1 MMSRTAGPR
10 AVPSSLQPC
19 PRDRNCVSS
28 LATHSSHRV
37 DPFPCVGTCEE
48 TLARLRNLVELTPG
62 ASIVVCTND
71 YLRAEYRSTLLR
83 FVDDL
88 ELLVDRHSS
97 LIQVRSASRVGSWD
111 LGANRRRVEDLR
123 RRFARLPP

>member
-1 MMSRTAGPR
+1 MRRSADPNP
-10 AVPSSLQPC
+10 VPGSLAPC

-28 LATHSSHRV
+28 QATRSSQRV

-62 ASIVVCTND
+62 AGIVASTSD
-71 YLRAEYRSTLLR
+71 YLRAEYRSTFLR

-88 ELLVDRHSS
+88 ELLVDTDSGV
-97 LIQVRSASRVGSWD
+97 IQVRSASRVGSWD

-123 RRFARLPP
+123 RRFARLQE